1 MKFSAT
7 CHRLEK
13 WQINTKTRTMKHNG
27 QNILGNHRGV
37 SALWV
42 VICLGI
48 LTGFAAL
55 VVDGGFLFVTKH
67 ELQNNA
73 DVAALA
79 AGMELQGD
87 DTDVAAVKAKAVEY
101 SQKQVLSEAAGY
113 VLTENDVIVGNWD
126 TDTKTFSPGGV
137 PTNGVQVTTRR
148 TQATGNPVNY
158 SFAPLMGYQSGDV
171 LATAVAF
178 RATGA
183 TGIGSRFLCDDDML
197 DTDNQPIIDLAEANG
212 MTPEYMLSSNHHDT
226 PSSDKD
232 DWFLRLPAGS
242 KIQVPTGQASD
253 PGLLDMAHG
262 DFPFTDNSWPA
273 THEDFLNYNEDG
285 TMRDNQAVLNQLDPL
300 YGVSAV
306 TEPELYDSYVN
317 PDFVQVCPI
326 YKSDVDVDNASLNT
340 AKAKGERRGLL
351 AFKILEIRDRTYL
364 PDLYIEIVD
373 PSTITSLVDV
383 KGPSQINTGSSK
395 IRLVY

>member
-1 MKFSAT
+1 
-7 CHRLEK
+7 
-13 WQINTKTRTMKHNG
+13 MKHNG
-27 QNILGNHRGV
+27 QNILGNHRGLR
-37 SALWV
+37 ARWN
-42 VICLGI
+42 VIGLGV
-48 LTGFAAL
+48 LTGFATL

-113 VLTENDVIVGNWD
+113 VLTEDDVIVGNWN

-137 PTNGVQVTTRR
+137 PTNSVQVTTRR

-158 SFAPLMGYQSGDV
+158 SFAPLMGYVSGDV
-171 LATAVAF
+171 LATSVAF
-178 RATGA
+178 RATG
-183 TGIGSRFLCDDDML
+183 TGFGARFICDDDMFN
-197 DTDNQPIIDLAEANG
+197 TDDQPIIDLAEANG
-212 MTPEYMLSSNHHDT
+212 MDPEYMLESNHSDGS
-226 PSSDKD
+226 PSMDKD

-253 PGLLDMAHG
+253 PGLLDMAHA
-262 DFPFTDNSWPA
+262 DFPFTDTSTPA

-285 TMRDNQAVLNQLDPL
+285 GIRDNQAVLDQLDPL
-300 YGVSAV
+300 HGVSAV
-306 TEPELYDSYVN
+306 TDPALYDSYVN
-317 PDFVQVCPI
+317 PDFVQVCPV

-340 AKAKGERRGLL
+340 VQAKGERRGLL
-351 AFKILEIRDRTYL
+351 AFKILEVRNGEYL

-373 PSTITSLVDV
+373 PSTIPSLVDV
-383 KGPSQINTGSSK
+383 KGPSEINTGSGK
-395 IRLVY
+395 IRLVL